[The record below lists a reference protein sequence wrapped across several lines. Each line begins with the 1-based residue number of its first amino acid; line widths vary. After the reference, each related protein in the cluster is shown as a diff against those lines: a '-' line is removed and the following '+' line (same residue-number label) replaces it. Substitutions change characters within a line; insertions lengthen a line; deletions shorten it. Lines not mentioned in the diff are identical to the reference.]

1 MSGSSRPFVLEA
13 CVETIQQG
21 LLAEKN
27 HADRIEFCQRLD
39 LGGVTPNHDLI
50 RTLVKTI
57 KIPVKIMIRPRGG
70 DFIYS
75 DSEVDRMK
83 SDIKYCKSVG
93 VEEVV
98 FGALNKNGGVDNNLT
113 QMLANIAIPMKV
125 TFHKAIDTVN
135 NFMSSLETL
144 STMENIDS
152 VLTSGTKENAL
163 AGKKYIKL
171 ASEEFSGAINIIAAG
186 SITNTNLKK
195 IHSELNMKEYH
206 GKNIVGDLIC
216 EEYNK
221 RRLNGNSSRQF

>member
-1 MSGSSRPFVLEA
+1 MTAPPRPLILEA

-39 LGGVTPNHDLI
+39 LGGVTPDHDLI
-50 RTLVKTI
+50 RTAINKI

-75 DSEVDRMK
+75 DSEIDRMK
-83 SDIKYCKSVG
+83 SDIKYCKSIG

-98 FGALNKNGGVDNNLT
+98 LGALNNDGEVDYSLT
-113 QMLANIAIPMKV
+113 QHLAKLAIPMKV
-125 TFHKAIDTVN
+125 TFHKAIDKVSN
-135 NFMSSLETL
+135 YMNALKTL
-144 STMENIDS
+144 STMQNIGS

-163 AGKKYIKL
+163 AGKDYIKI
-171 ASEEFSGAINIIAAG
+171 ASEEFSETLNIIAAG

-206 GKNIVGDLIC
+206 GKKIVGDLILK
-216 EEYNK
+216 EYNK
-221 RRLNGNSSRQF
+221 RR

>member
-1 MSGSSRPFVLEA
+1 MTGSFRPFVLEA

-21 LLAEKN
+21 LLAEKK

-39 LGGVTPNHDLI
+39 LGGVTPDHDLI
-50 RTLVKTI
+50 RTAINKI

-75 DSEVDRMK
+75 ESEVDRMK
-83 SDIKYCKSVG
+83 TDIKYCKTIG

-98 FGALNKNGGVDNNLT
+98 LGVLNNNREVDHNLT
-113 QMLANIAIPMKV
+113 QLLAKLATPMKV
-125 TFHKAIDTVN
+125 TFHKAIDEVSN
-135 NFMSSLETL
+135 YMNALKTL

-163 AGKKYIKL
+163 AGKDYIKM
-171 ASEEFSGAINIIAAG
+171 ASEMFSETLNIIAAG
-186 SITNTNLKK
+186 SITNTNLMEV
-195 IHSELNMKEYH
+195 HSELNLKEYH
-206 GKNIVGDLIC
+206 GKKIVGDLTL

-221 RRLNGNSSRQF
+221 RR

>member
-1 MSGSSRPFVLEA
+1 MTGSSRPAILEA

-39 LGGVTPNHDLI
+39 LGGITPDHDLI
-50 RTLVKTI
+50 RTAINKI

-75 DSEVDRMK
+75 DSEIDRMK
-83 SDIKYCKSVG
+83 SDIKYCKSIG

-98 FGALNKNGGVDNNLT
+98 LGALNNDEKVDYSLT
-113 QMLANIAIPMKV
+113 QHLAKLALPMKV
-125 TFHKAIDTVN
+125 TFHKAIDEVSN
-135 NFMSSLETL
+135 YMNALKTL
-144 STMENIDS
+144 SSIQNIGS

-163 AGKKYIKL
+163 AGKDYIKI
-171 ASEEFSGAINIIAAG
+171 ASEEFSETLNIIAAG

-206 GKNIVGDLIC
+206 GKKIVGDLTL

-221 RRLNGNSSRQF
+221 RR

>member
-1 MSGSSRPFVLEA
+1 MIGSSRPFVLEA

-39 LGGVTPNHDLI
+39 LGGVTPDHDLI
-50 RTLVKTI
+50 RAAVDTI

-83 SDIKYCKSVG
+83 SDINYCKSIG
-93 VEEVV
+93 VQEIVL
-98 FGALNKNGGVDNNLT
+98 GALNKDRGVDDRLT
-113 QMLANIAIPMKV
+113 QMLANLAIPMKV
-125 TFHKAIDTVN
+125 TFHKAIDSVS
-135 NFMSSLETL
+135 NFMSSLKTL

-171 ASEEFSGAINIIAAG
+171 ASEEFSGVLNIIAAG
-186 SITNTNLKK
+186 SITNTNLKE
-195 IHSELNMKEYH
+195 IHSELNVKEYH
-206 GKNIVGDLIC
+206 GKKIVGDLIL
-216 EEYNK
+216 E
-221 RRLNGNSSRQF
+221 

>member
-1 MSGSSRPFVLEA
+1 MNGSSRPAILEA

-39 LGGVTPNHDLI
+39 LGGITPDHDLI
-50 RTLVKTI
+50 RTAINKI

-75 DSEVDRMK
+75 DSEIDRMK
-83 SDIKYCKSVG
+83 SDIKYCKSIG

-98 FGALNKNGGVDNNLT
+98 LGALNNNGEVDYILT
-113 QMLANIAIPMKV
+113 QHLAKLAVPMKV
-125 TFHKAIDTVN
+125 TFHKAIDEVSN
-135 NFMSSLETL
+135 YMNALKTL
-144 STMENIDS
+144 STMQNIDS
-152 VLTSGTKENAL
+152 VLSSGTKENAL
-163 AGKKYIKL
+163 AGKEYIKI
-171 ASEEFSGAINIIAAG
+171 ASEEFSETLNIIAAG

-206 GKNIVGDLIC
+206 GKKIVGDLILK
-216 EEYNK
+216 EYNK
-221 RRLNGNSSRQF
+221 RR

>member
-1 MSGSSRPFVLEA
+1 MTGSLSSPILEV

-21 LLAEKN
+21 LLAENN
-27 HADRIEFCQRLD
+27 HADRIEFCHRLD
-39 LGGVTPNHDLI
+39 LGGVTPDHDLI
-50 RTLVKTI
+50 RSAVNTI

-83 SDIKYCKSVG
+83 SDIKYCKSIG

-98 FGALNKNGGVDNNLT
+98 LGALNEDGEVDNRLT
-113 QMLANIAIPMKV
+113 QRLAKLAFPMKV
-125 TFHKAIDTVN
+125 TFHKAIDAVN
-135 NFMSSLETL
+135 NFMSSLKTL

-163 AGKKYIKL
+163 SGKEYIKL
-171 ASEEFSGAINIIAAG
+171 ASKEFSGLLNIIAAG
-186 SITNTNLKK
+186 SITNQNLKE

-206 GKNIVGDLIC
+206 GKKIVGDLIY
-216 EEYNK
+216 ED
-221 RRLNGNSSRQF
+221 

>member
-1 MSGSSRPFVLEA
+1 MTGSSRPVILEA

-27 HADRIEFCQRLD
+27 HADRIELCHRLD
-39 LGGVTPNHDLI
+39 LGGVTPDHELI
-50 RTLVKTI
+50 RTAVNTI
-57 KIPVKIMIRPRGG
+57 KIPLKILIRPRGG

-83 SDIKYCKSVG
+83 SDIKYCKSIG

-98 FGALNKNGGVDNNLT
+98 LGVLNKNGEVDNRLT
-113 QMLANIAIPMKV
+113 QMLANLASPMKV
-125 TFHKAIDTVN
+125 TFHKAIDSVN
-135 NFMSSLETL
+135 NFMSSLKTL

-163 AGKKYIKL
+163 AGKEYIKL
-171 ASEEFSGAINIIAAG
+171 ASEEFSGALNIIAAG
-186 SITNTNLKK
+186 SITNANLKE

-206 GKNIVGDLIC
+206 GKKIVGDLIL
-216 EEYNK
+216 EK
-221 RRLNGNSSRQF
+221 

>member
-1 MSGSSRPFVLEA
+1 MTAPSRPLILEA

-39 LGGVTPNHDLI
+39 LGGITPDHDLI
-50 RTLVKTI
+50 RTAINKI

-75 DSEVDRMK
+75 NSEIDRMK
-83 SDIKYCKSVG
+83 SDIKYCKSIG

-98 FGALNKNGGVDNNLT
+98 LGALNNDGEVDYSLT
-113 QMLANIAIPMKV
+113 QYLAKLAIPMKV
-125 TFHKAIDTVN
+125 TFHKAIDEVSN
-135 NFMSSLETL
+135 YMNALKTL
-144 STMENIDS
+144 SSIQNIGS

-163 AGKKYIKL
+163 AGKDYIKI
-171 ASEEFSGAINIIAAG
+171 ASEEFSETLNIIAAG

-206 GKNIVGDLIC
+206 GKKIVGDLILK
-216 EEYNK
+216 EYNK
-221 RRLNGNSSRQF
+221 RR